1 MFSDIAGADES
12 VLGHIGEWIGLS
24 PETWKPTDDLPWSI
38 ALSGGDSGN
47 AIHRTAKTR
56 IEVIAEKRLEQRG
69 EAESEPL
76 ANIEKLTVLVVPE
89 MMVKLSQVDRQR
101 DRDYRHYF
109 TRTAIAVVIAVIG
122 GGSAHRTYARLD
134 CWDWY
139 QAGEKWLE

>member
-1 MFSDIAGADES
+1 MFSDIAGDDES

-24 PETWKPTDDLPWSI
+24 PETWKPTNDLPWSI

-56 IEVIAEKRLEQRG
+56 IEGIAEKHLKQRG
-69 EAESEPL
+69 EAESEP
-76 ANIEKLTVLVVPE
+76 VP
-89 MMVKLSQVDRQR
+89 SGPTR

-109 TRTAIAVVIAVIG
+109 ARTAIAVVIAVIG